1 MNLRTRIWV
10 LRNILIIVITPLLL
24 LPLLIIG
31 TKEAKCGFTLLLMA
45 VYWAT
50 EAFPIAVTA
59 LLPVMLFP
67 MTGLMTGTQT
77 SKTYITDSSMLF
89 VGGLIMAIAIEH
101 WNIHRRIALRV
112 LLAVGTRPLMLMI
125 GFMLSAWFLSM
136 WTSNM
141 ATTAMMCPIAH
152 ALLKELE
159 HTEPSSSHDAV
170 EEEQHSLEMLKD
182 TTSCGIS
189 ENGITIGVVCNTDE
203 DAPKDVEDK
212 PGDQIDPASQVAQTS
227 REHQETAKAITLGIA
242 YASNIGGTTT
252 ITGCASNI
260 ILKGMADEV
269 FAKVGLSSGLNFGS
283 WLVVAFPISLL
294 QFIILFVWL
303 NFYFNGIRCGK
314 RSKAREDQ
322 LYLYLQQEYRKLGN
336 MRFPEIT
343 VLVLFVVLIFSWV
356 SRDLGGVGG
365 WGNIF
370 RYKYV
375 TDSAAPTL
383 VAVLLFLIPANIDE
397 LFNSFRGIGPSNI
410 QVKTLLTWNVVH
422 SKLPWGL
429 FLLFGGGFALAE
441 GCKVSG
447 LSNWIRQVLVIFS
460 RLPSWITCLLVT
472 ILISLVTE
480 VTTNTAAATLTLP
493 IIQQL
498 ALSIGQ
504 NPLYL
509 MIPATLATSY
519 AFILPV
525 ATPPNALVYSLG
537 YFSIYEMMKAGFI
550 LNFLSVGVATLGV
563 STWGAAFFDLN
574 HLPDA
579 FNSNITEITSYQMK
593 NSSML

>member
-1 MNLRTRIWV
+1 MNLRTKLWV

-31 TKEAKCGFTLLLMA
+31 TPEAKCGFTLLLMA

-77 SKTYITDSSMLF
+77 SKMYIADSSMLF
-89 VGGLIMAIAIEH
+89 VGGLIMAIAVEH

-112 LLAVGTRPLMLMI
+112 LLAVGTRPLMLMM
-125 GFMLSAWFLSM
+125 GLMLSAWFLSM

-159 HTEPSSSHDAV
+159 HTEPSCFSSHGKD
-170 EEEQHSLEMLKD
+170 QNSLEMHKD
-182 TTSCGIS
+182 TNSCGVS
-189 ENGITIGVVCNTDE
+189 ENSATIEVVYNRNEDGPKNT
-203 DAPKDVEDK
+203 EDK
-212 PGDQIDPASQVAQTS
+212 PGDQTDSASQAPQTS
-227 REHQETAKAITLGIA
+227 REHQQMAKAISLSIA

-269 FAKVGLSSGLNFGS
+269 FAKVGLNSGLNFAS

-294 QFIILFVWL
+294 QFILLFLWL
-303 NFYFNGIRCGK
+303 NFYFNGIRCRK
-314 RSKAREDQ
+314 RSKTREEQ
-322 LYLYLQQEYRKLGN
+322 LYLYLQQEYRKLGS
-336 MRFPEIT
+336 MRFPEIS
-343 VLVLFVVLIFSWV
+343 VLALFVVLIFSWV

-383 VAVLLFLIPANIDE
+383 VAVLLFLIPANIEE
-397 LFNSFRGIGPSNI
+397 LFNSFRGKGPTNI

-422 SKLPWGL
+422 EKLPWGL

-509 MIPATLATSY
+509 MIPATMATSY

-537 YFSIYEMMKAGFI
+537 YVSIYEMMKAGFI
-550 LNFLSVGVATLGV
+550 LNFLTVGVATLGV
-563 STWGAAFFDLN
+563 STWGAAFFDLYN
-574 HLPDA
+574 LPDA
-579 FNSNITEITSYQMK
+579 FNSNRTEITSYQIQ
-593 NSSML
+593 NNTML